1 MKTIFFLL
9 VMGMGVT
16 GCNGWH
22 KYSDSDN
29 KIINKIPRR
38 SGLQEIDTLWVSQN
52 DTAVFSSEELI
63 QRYPD
68 RNARLGL
75 RYELR
80 NPQDE
85 MYYFI
90 YNDKQQL
97 VQEGKYTAQYIYE
110 GIIYDRNFYNTKR
123 YFYKKNGRLNS
134 VHYQEDGRNF
144 KLEQFAKD
152 GQLTKITYFNK
163 KTGEKEKI
171 EIYKNK
177 KLKETRIYT
186 AFKTY
191 RTVKSF

>member
-1 MKTIFFLL
+1 MA
-9 VMGMGVT
+9 VT

-22 KYSDSDN
+22 KYSESES
-29 KIINKIPRR
+29 KIIYKMHRR

-52 DTAVFSSEELI
+52 DTVVFKSEEMI

-68 RNARLGL
+68 RKARLAV

-80 NPQDE
+80 NPKDGI
-85 MYYFI
+85 YYFI

-97 VQEGKYTAQYIYE
+97 VQEGKYTAKYIYE
-110 GIIYDRNFYNTKR
+110 GITYAGNFYNTKR
-123 YFYKKNGRLNS
+123 YFYKKNGSLNT
-134 VHYQEDGRNF
+134 VHYQEDGRNL

-163 KTGEKEKI
+163 KTGEKEMI

-177 KLKETRIYT
+177 KLKECRIYT
-186 AFKTY
+186 GFNTY
-191 RTVKSF
+191 RTVKSL